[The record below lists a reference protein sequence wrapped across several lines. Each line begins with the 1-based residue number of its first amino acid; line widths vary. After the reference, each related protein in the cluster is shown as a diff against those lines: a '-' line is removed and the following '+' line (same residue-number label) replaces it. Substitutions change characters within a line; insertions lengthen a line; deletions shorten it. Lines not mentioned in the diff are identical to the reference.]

1 MNLVTGATGF
11 VGSHIVSQLLAR
23 GEKVRVLV
31 RSSSSTKNLLGME
44 VETVRG
50 DLTDRASL
58 KAAMAGCRRVYHVAA
73 DYRLWAPDPST
84 LYLNNVVGTRNVLE
98 IAHEAKVERM
108 VYTSTVGALGH
119 ARNGHGHGAPA
130 PQHFLGSGDG
140 AASVSAN
147 EETPV
152 TLEQMI
158 GHYKRSKFLAEAE
171 VMAAARAGLQV
182 VIVNP
187 STPVGSRDVKPTP
200 TGRMIVDF
208 LNGRM
213 PAYVETGLNLIDVED
228 VASGHLLAMERGQVG
243 QRYIL
248 GHRNLS
254 LKEILAILAKVSG
267 RPAPTLRLPHVV
279 ALGVAVVSTL
289 AAQVTRRPPAVSWES
304 VRMSKKKMFFDSSK
318 AIRDLGLP
326 QGSIEEALSKA
337 VHWFRKNGYVGDR
350 SW

>member
-1 MNLVTGATGF
+1 MDLVTGATGF
-11 VGSHIVSQLLAR
+11 VGSHVVSKLLAG

-31 RSSSSTKNLLGME
+31 RPGSPAKNLNGME
-44 VETVRG
+44 VERSQG

-73 DYRLWAPDPST
+73 DYRLWALDTSA

-98 IAHEAKVERM
+98 AAREARVERI

-119 ARNGHGHGAPA
+119 AAGHGA
-130 PQHFLGSGDG
+130 D
-140 AASVSAN
+140 

-152 TLEQMI
+152 TLQQMI

-171 VMAAARAGLQV
+171 VTAAAKTGLPV

-187 STPVGSRDVKPTP
+187 STPVGSRDIKPTP
-200 TGRMIVDF
+200 TGKMIVDF

-228 VASGHLLAMERGQVG
+228 VAAGHLLAMEKGQVG

-254 LKEILAILAKVSG
+254 LKAILEMLSKISG
-267 RPAPTLRLPHVV
+267 CPAPKVRLPHAV
-279 ALGVAVVSTL
+279 ALGVAAVSTL
-289 AAQVTRRPPAVSWES
+289 SSSITRRPPLVSWES
-304 VRMSKKKMFFDSSK
+304 VRMSKKMMFFNSAK
-318 AIRDLGLP
+318 AVRELGLP
-326 QGSIEEALSKA
+326 QGPVEEALSKA
-337 VHWFRKNGYVGDR
+337 VYWFRKNGYIRNG
-350 SW
+350 S